1 MKKLTLAFAALSLI
15 GFTSCEKC
23 TDCTCTYT
31 QSYEFEDGFDQADE
45 DAIRTQYDA
54 SGQSTYPAKTEEIC
68 SKRSEHDADVST
80 FESQSDTFVDDGTR
94 GGKEWAVSGTYT
106 CSCDK

>member
-23 TDCTCTYT
+23 TDCACTYAQT
-31 QSYEFEDGFDQADE
+31 YEFEDGFEQADE

-54 SGQSTYPAKTEEIC
+54 SGQTTYAAKSEEIC
-68 SKRSEHDADVST
+68 SKRSDFDDDVTT

-94 GGKEWAVSGTYT
+94 NSKAWSVAGTYT
-106 CSCDK
+106 CSCEE